1 VLLTPSKISRPVQ
14 QYSIAGEYTSTKIA
28 NSTLL
33 SILVAYIST
42 VPTFFIHFRLT
53 FQSWSIVHFCLSVR
67 PHMKKIFIYDEALAM
82 HIATCLSHEAEKSY
96 DKGEIYLRI
105 YLRVQ

>member
-1 VLLTPSKISRPVQ
+1 
-14 QYSIAGEYTSTKIA
+14 
-28 NSTLL
+28 
-33 SILVAYIST
+33 
-42 VPTFFIHFRLT
+42 
-53 FQSWSIVHFCLSVR
+53 
-67 PHMKKIFIYDEALAM
+67 MKKIFIYDEALAM